1 VDKVLG
7 AGRRAAGLV
16 RQLLVFSR
24 KQIVEPQV
32 LDLNDAVEDISKM
45 LGHIIGEDVRL
56 RTKLAPGLW
65 RVVADPAQIEQVIVN
80 LAVNARD
87 AMPRGG
93 ELTIETAAVTLD
105 EGYVASHLGVK
116 PGEYVLLAVSDTGVG
131 MSREVQSHVFEPFFT
146 TKERG
151 KGTGLGLATV
161 YGIIKQ
167 GGGDIQV
174 YSEEGVGTTFKIY
187 LPRSRKVMGPSARS
201 MPEIIGEPPS
211 GSETIL
217 VIEDNARVREL
228 ARLALQQRGYVVLEA
243 ENGREALQVAARHP
257 GSIHLLLVDVVL
269 PGLSGMA
276 VVKQLAQ
283 MHPGPKTLFMSG
295 YADETIAYHGLL
307 ESGAALLQKPFS
319 PIDLARK
326 VRSLLDTPLS

>member
-1 VDKVLG
+1 
-7 AGRRAAGLV
+7 
-16 RQLLVFSR
+16 
-24 KQIVEPQV
+24 
-32 LDLNDAVEDISKM
+32 
-45 LGHIIGEDVRL
+45 
-56 RTKLAPGLW
+56 
-65 RVVADPAQIEQVIVN
+65 
-80 LAVNARD
+80 
-87 AMPRGG
+87 
-93 ELTIETAAVTLD
+93 
-105 EGYVASHLGVK
+105 
-116 PGEYVLLAVSDTGVG
+116 
-131 MSREVQSHVFEPFFT
+131 
-146 TKERG
+146 
-151 KGTGLGLATV
+151 
-161 YGIIKQ
+161 
-167 GGGDIQV
+167 
-174 YSEEGVGTTFKIY
+174 
-187 LPRSRKVMGPSARS
+187 
-201 MPEIIGEPPS
+201 
-211 GSETIL
+211 